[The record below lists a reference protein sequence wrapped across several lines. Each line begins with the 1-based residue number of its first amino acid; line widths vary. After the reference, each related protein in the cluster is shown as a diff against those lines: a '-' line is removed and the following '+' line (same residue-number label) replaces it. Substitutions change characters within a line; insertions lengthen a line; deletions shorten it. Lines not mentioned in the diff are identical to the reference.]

1 MVKIGAE
8 FLGTVLVVLALAS
21 SLAYAADP
29 NPLQDFCVAINDTKD
44 AVFVNGKF
52 CKDPQLAVS
61 DDFFTSG
68 IQIPQSTSN
77 SLGSKVTM
85 FNIDTIPGLN
95 TLGVSIA
102 RIDYA
107 PGGVNPPHL
116 HPRASELLVVEEG
129 IVYAGFVTSNPD
141 NRLFT
146 KVLHKGDAFVFP
158 MGLIHFQLNLGKT
171 NAVAK
176 ASFGSQNAGVT
187 TVANAVF
194 GSNPRINPDVLAKA
208 FQLDKEE
215 VKHLE
220 GLSWFDN
227 AP

>member
-1 MVKIGAE
+1 MVKMGVE

-21 SLAYAADP
+21 SLASAADP
-29 NPLQDFCVAINDTKD
+29 NPLQDFCVAINNTKD

-52 CKDPQLAVS
+52 CKDPKLAVS
-61 DDFFTSG
+61 DDFFASG
-68 IQIPQSTSN
+68 IQIPQN
-77 SLGSKVTM
+77 ALNPLGSKVTM
-85 FNIDTIPGLN
+85 FNVDTIPGLN

-102 RIDYA
+102 RVDFA

-129 IVYAGFVTSNPD
+129 TLYAGFVTSNPS

-146 KVLHKGDAFVFP
+146 KILHKGDAFVFP
-158 MGLIHFQLNLGKT
+158 MGAIHFQLNLGKT

-176 ASFGSQNAGVT
+176 ASFGSQDAGVT
-187 TVANAVF
+187 TVANAIF

-208 FQLDKEE
+208 FQLDKKE
-215 VKHLE
+215 VKYLQ
-220 GLSWFDN
+220 GLSWFQN